1 MPKITKIGN
10 SLGVTLPKE
19 ELEALGIQQGDEVII
34 QRRGSILEVVPVVMR
49 PKLRPSL
56 QNAVNRTVEKFGPAL
71 EELAK

>member
-19 ELEALGIQQGDEVII
+19 ELEALGIQQGDEVVV
-34 QRRGSILEVVPVVMR
+34 QRRGSILEVIPVVMR

-56 QNAVNRTVEKFGPAL
+56 QKAVDRTVEKFGPAL